1 MLLKSIV
8 YWPKSFV
15 FSHNAVK
22 GTYFFNMI
30 DNNSFGVKH
39 INFIQKL
46 CDMLITEKARHQF
59 EARERAKLNK
69 TGSSMD
75 EMNE

>member
-1 MLLKSIV
+1 
-8 YWPKSFV
+8 
-15 FSHNAVK
+15 
-22 GTYFFNMI
+22 
-30 DNNSFGVKH
+30 
-39 INFIQKL
+39 
-46 CDMLITEKARHQF
+46 MLITEKARHQF